1 MMGRVIAL
9 ANQKGGVGKTTT
21 SVNLGA
27 SLAVAE
33 RRTLVVDIDPQANAA
48 SGLGLTPDSV
58 DRSIYDVMVGRSS
71 VADVIQRV
79 EHFEYLD
86 LLPSTRDLVAVE
98 VELVDAPRREAVF
111 KDALESV
118 KDRYDYVLI
127 DCPPSLGLLTL
138 NALVAADSVVV
149 PLQCEYYALEGLT
162 ELLRTIERVR
172 EAYNETLEVEGI
184 LLTMSD
190 PRNNLSRQVE
200 AEVREHFTELV
211 FSTVIPRNVRLS
223 ESPSFGKPVLLHD
236 IRSKGCQAYL
246 KFAQELLEGSS

>member
-33 RRTLVVDIDPQANAA
+33 RRTLVVDIDPQANSV
-48 SGLGLTPDSV
+48 SGLGLTHERV
-58 DRSIYDVMVGRSS
+58 TQSIYDVMVGRSRL
-71 VADVIQRV
+71 ADVIQRV

-86 LLPSTRDLVAVE
+86 IVPSTRDLVAVE
-98 VELVDAPRREAVF
+98 VELVDAEHREAVF
-111 KDALESV
+111 KDALASV
-118 KDRYDYVLI
+118 RDQYDYVLV

-149 PLQCEYYALEGLT
+149 PLQCEYYALEGLS

-172 EAYNETLEVEGI
+172 SAYNEGLEVEGI

-200 AEVREHFTELV
+200 AEVREHFSQLV
-211 FSTVIPRNVRLS
+211 FNTVIPRNVRLS

-246 KFAQELLEGSS
+246 KLAQEVLEGVS

>member
-1 MMGRVIAL
+1 
-9 ANQKGGVGKTTT
+9 
-21 SVNLGA
+21 LGA

-33 RRTLVVDIDPQANAA
+33 RRTLVVDIDPQANSA
-48 SGLGLTPDSV
+48 SGLGITGEMV
-58 DRSIYDVMVGRSS
+58 DRSIYDVMVGSS
-71 VADVIQRV
+71 SLSEVIRRV
-79 EHFEYLD
+79 DHFDYLD
-86 LLPSTRDLVAVE
+86 VVPSTRDLVAVE
-98 VELVDAPRREAVF
+98 VELVDAPRRESVF

-118 KDRYDYVLI
+118 RDQYDYVLI

-138 NALVAADSVVV
+138 NALVASDAVVV

-172 EAYNETLEVEGI
+172 SVYNEGLEIEGI

-200 AEVREHFTELV
+200 AEVREHFPQLV
-211 FSTVIPRNVRLS
+211 FTTVIPRNVRLS

-246 KFAQELLEGSS
+246 KLAQEVLEATS

>member
-1 MMGRVIAL
+1 MGQVIAL

-33 RRTLVVDIDPQANAA
+33 RRTLVVDMDPQANAT
-48 SGLGLTPDSV
+48 SGLGYGAGEVS
-58 DRSIYDVMVGRSS
+58 RGIYDVLIGDARLR
-71 VADVIQRV
+71 DVVRDV
-79 EHFEYLD
+79 EGLED
-86 LLPSTRDLVAVE
+86 LKLAPSTRDLVATE
-98 VELVDAPRREAVF
+98 VELIEQPGREAVLRR
-111 KDALESV
+111 ALSGLRQEF
-118 KDRYDYVLI
+118 DYVLI

-138 NALVAADSVVV
+138 NALVAADAVVV

-172 EAYNETLEVEGI
+172 DAFNPSLSIEGI
-184 LLTMSD
+184 LLTMED
-190 PRNNLSRQVE
+190 ARNNLSRQVE
-200 AEVREHFTELV
+200 AEVRQHFGELV

-236 IRSKGCQAYL
+236 IRSKGCQSYL
-246 KFAQELLEGSS
+246 RLAQELLEGTA